1 MTPTPGAYLKMRRQ
15 AAGLSIADV
24 AAMTA
29 TEPRVAEHVRAG
41 WLELIE
47 ADAMPASFATI
58 VALHHAYRF
67 DLHVLGRL
75 VAISLGAPLPAPR
88 LCRICGCS
96 EQDPCEVAGAGC
108 WWVSGDRCCACPA
121 PGEPAS
127 SALTADRAAA

>member
-1 MTPTPGAYLKMRRQ
+1 MTPTPGAWLKLRRQ
-15 AAGLSIADV
+15 AARLSIADV

-41 WLELIE
+41 WLDLIE

-58 VALHHAYRF
+58 VALRHAYPF
-67 DLHVLGRL
+67 DLHVLEQL

-96 EQDPCEVAGAGC
+96 EHDPCEVAGAGC
-108 WWVSGDRCCACPA
+108 WWVRGDVCSACSPDTAPA
-121 PGEPAS
+121 PPAP
-127 SALTADRAAA
+127 AADRDPA